1 MKNSVLRTLKGGRL
15 AILSLALL
23 SGTVSAAAPS
33 DNPVYILS
41 RRIYAGDQHAYI
53 ENGGMLIRDGRIVRL
68 DKKAKPPKDARII
81 DTREKTIIPGL
92 IDAHSHLGFGRED
105 LNFDSVPAPAWRAP
119 LPDSLKPYYPV
130 KRAPAPPEI
139 EVHFRA
145 GSALFYR
152 DTDFRRALAEGVTLL
167 KVAISTPGPTSGIS
181 ACVRTGASNQSDFL
195 VKDRVAVE
203 YSFAGS
209 GNVMLSHGNLRKLF
223 RDARDYGEKIRKAR
237 TSLEKSRTRALTVP
251 PESSLIPEP
260 PGNENLDAA
269 LDVLEG
275 RMPLMIRA
283 DKENEILAALEIKDE
298 FHIKLVLVGAGEMSG
313 MVGDLVSRKVPVII
327 DPRALLDDAKEGAEA
342 VKRLLASG
350 IPVALGSG
358 TGSAIEFFHY
368 ELLLLVQKGL
378 DRSDVLDMASVHG
391 AKILGMENRVGSL
404 APGREA
410 DFVVLSGDPF
420 ELDTH
425 IEQVFMNGRRV
436 YER

>member
-1 MKNSVLRTLKGGRL
+1 MKNRVHRTWTGGRSVF
-15 AILSLALL
+15 LSLVLL
-23 SGTVSAAAPS
+23 SGGVSAAPS
-33 DNPVYILS
+33 DEPIYVLS
-41 RRIYAGDQHAYI
+41 RRIYAGDRHAVI

-81 DTREKTIIPGL
+81 DARERTIIPGL
-92 IDAHSHLGFGRED
+92 IDAHAHLGFGRED
-105 LNFDSVPAPAWRAP
+105 LNFDAAPSPAWRAP

-130 KRAPAPPEI
+130 KKAPAPPKI

-145 GSALFYR
+145 GSAVFYR
-152 DTDFRRALAEGVTLL
+152 DTDFRRALAEGVTLS
-167 KVAISTPGPTSGIS
+167 KVAIPTFGPVGGIS
-181 ACVRTGASNQSDFL
+181 ACVRTGASGPADFL
-195 VKDRVAVE
+195 VNDRVAVE

-209 GNVMLSHGNLRKLF
+209 ENVMLSQGNLRKLF

-237 TSLEKSRTRALTVP
+237 TAPGTNQARGAKAP
-251 PESSLIPEP
+251 PEPDPAQEP
-260 PGNENLDAA
+260 PGDENLDAA
-269 LDVLEG
+269 REVLEG

-298 FHIKLVLVGAGEMSG
+298 FRIKLVLVGAGEMSG
-313 MVGDLVSRKVPVII
+313 MVGDLVSRKVPVIL
-327 DPRALLDDAKEGAEA
+327 DPRALLDDAKDGPEA

-358 TGSAIEFFHY
+358 TGSAIEFFRFA
-368 ELLLLVQKGL
+368 LLLLVQEGL

-391 AKILGMENRVGSL
+391 AKILGMEDRVGSL

-410 DFVVLSGDPF
+410 DFVVMSGDPF
-420 ELDTH
+420 DLETH
-425 IEQVFMNGRRV
+425 VEQVFINGRRV

>member
-1 MKNSVLRTLKGGRL
+1 MF
-15 AILSLALL
+15 LSLVLL
-23 SGTVSAAAPS
+23 SGGVSAAPS
-33 DNPVYILS
+33 DDPIYVLS
-41 RRIYAGDQHAYI
+41 RRIYAGDRHAYI

-68 DKKAKPPKDARII
+68 DKKTKPPKDARII
-81 DTREKTIIPGL
+81 DARERTIIPGL

-105 LNFDSVPAPAWRAP
+105 LNYDTAPSPAWRAP

-130 KRAPAPPEI
+130 KKAPAPPEI

-152 DTDFRRALAEGVTLL
+152 DTDFRRALAEGVTLS
-167 KVAISTPGPTSGIS
+167 KVAIPTSGPVGGIS
-181 ACVRTGASNQSDFL
+181 ACVRTGASGPADFL

-223 RDARDYGEKIRKAR
+223 LDAQDYREKIHKAR
-237 TSLEKSRTRALTVP
+237 TSLEKSRTRALSVP
-251 PESSLIPEP
+251 PEPSLIPEP
-260 PGNENLDAA
+260 PGNENLDTA

-298 FHIKLVLVGAGEMSG
+298 FRIKLVLVGASEMSG

-327 DPRALLDDAKEGAEA
+327 EPRALLDDAKEWAEA

-358 TGSAIEFFHY
+358 MGSAIEFFHY

-391 AKILGMENRVGSL
+391 ARILGMEDRIGSL
-404 APGREA
+404 SPGREA

-420 ELDTH
+420 DLETRV
-425 IEQVFMNGRRV
+425 EQVFVSGRRV